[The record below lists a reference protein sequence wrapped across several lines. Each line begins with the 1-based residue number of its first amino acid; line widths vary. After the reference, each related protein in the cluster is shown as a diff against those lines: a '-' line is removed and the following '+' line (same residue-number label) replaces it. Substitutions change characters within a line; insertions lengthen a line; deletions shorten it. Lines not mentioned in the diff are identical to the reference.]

1 MIRPKSAI
9 SISSS
14 RNIFHNKKTRPISGN
29 NKYPYLST
37 SQNIKNNPYIVIYSM
52 PNNPKISKGM
62 GKTIQKEELY
72 ENSLQLKASLNKLKK
87 ELDEA
92 KSIIIQKDMEL
103 KKKKIRL
110 LKIVL
115 EKMILMKYIKK
126 ILKKEKN
133 QLY

>member
-72 ENSLQLKASLNKLKK
+72 ENSIQLKISINKLKK
-87 ELDEA
+87 
-92 KSIIIQKDMEL
+92 
-103 KKKKIRL
+103 
-110 LKIVL
+110 
-115 EKMILMKYIKK
+115 
-126 ILKKEKN
+126 
-133 QLY
+133 

>member
-103 KKKKIRL
+103 KKKK
-110 LKIVL
+110 
-115 EKMILMKYIKK
+115 
-126 ILKKEKN
+126 
-133 QLY
+133 

>member
-9 SISSS
+9 SINSS
-14 RNIFHNKKTRPISGN
+14 RNSFHKKKSRPISGN

-37 SQNIKNNPYIVIYSM
+37 SQNINHNPYVIIYSM

-72 ENSLQLKASLNKLKK
+72 ENSIQLKLSINKLKK

-92 KSIIIQKDMEL
+92 KTIIFQKDMEL
-103 KKKKIRL
+103 KKKK
-110 LKIVL
+110 
-115 EKMILMKYIKK
+115 
-126 ILKKEKN
+126 
-133 QLY
+133 